1 MQAQPTVQLADTATL
16 KLPPEL
22 LAELKRQGKRQT
34 DFHVEGWKPSLLER
48 LLGVFGL
55 K

>member
-1 MQAQPTVQLADTATL
+1 MQAQPTLNLADTATL

-22 LAELKRQGKRQT
+22 LAELSRQGKHKP
-34 DFHVEGWKPSLLER
+34 DFHVEGWKPSLIER
-48 LLGVFGL
+48 LLGMFGL

>member
-1 MQAQPTVQLADTATL
+1 MQAEPTLSLADTATL

-22 LAELKRQGKRQT
+22 VAELKRCGNKKP

>member
-1 MQAQPTVQLADTATL
+1 MQEPTLRLNDTATL

-22 LAELKRQGKRQT
+22 LAELKRQGKKKT
-34 DFHVEGWKPSLLER
+34 DFHVEGWKPSLFER
-48 LLGVFGL
+48 LLGAFGL

>member
-1 MQAQPTVQLADTATL
+1 MQAEPTLSLADTATL

-22 LAELKRQGKRQT
+22 VADLKRQVKNKP
-34 DFHVEGWKPSLLER
+34 DFHVESWKPSLLER
-48 LLGVFGL
+48 LLGAFGL